1 MVEQK
6 KYKTFEEFAKDR
18 KIFERKE
25 EMISA
30 CLKIEYK
37 IFDYHKDKDEIKKL
51 KYRFEERLNNPHI
64 RKLDS
69 AILYLLYQPGI
80 ILTKDCFGNESRL
93 LTTEKQETI
102 DLYDAYLALNGDYY
116 SFDFNI
122 KDFEENNNL
131 NKLGISAVIAL
142 KPIPA
147 VYQGSN
153 ILDTSA
159 EFNICAKVSL
169 SKCSLFDKLI
179 AEKIIKK
186 RRYAQ
191 HNIHL
196 EDDIDEYN
204 EYNPLTKYDLSFRKY
219 GINKPSDIDNLINAA
234 LDFSRVYKNKEIFE
248 FRYDAEKILNKG
260 LNKFKKK
267 IKILV

>member
-30 CLKIEYK
+30 CLKIDYK

-51 KYRFEERLNNPHI
+51 KYGFEERLNNPHI
-64 RKLDS
+64 RKLGS

-80 ILTKDCFGNESRL
+80 ILAKDCFGNESRL

-131 NKLGISAVIAL
+131 NKLGI
-142 KPIPA
+142 
-147 VYQGSN
+147 
-153 ILDTSA
+153 
-159 EFNICAKVSL
+159 
-169 SKCSLFDKLI
+169 
-179 AEKIIKK
+179 
-186 RRYAQ
+186 
-191 HNIHL
+191 
-196 EDDIDEYN
+196 
-204 EYNPLTKYDLSFRKY
+204 
-219 GINKPSDIDNLINAA
+219 NKQSDIDNLINAA